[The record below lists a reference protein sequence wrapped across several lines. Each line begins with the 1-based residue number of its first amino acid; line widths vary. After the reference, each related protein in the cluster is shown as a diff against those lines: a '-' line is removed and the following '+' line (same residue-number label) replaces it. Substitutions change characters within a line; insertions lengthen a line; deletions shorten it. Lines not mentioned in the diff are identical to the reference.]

1 MLAASGRTIGL
12 RDNQRYFVA
21 RAQQPR

>member
-1 MLAASGRTIGL
+1 MLAAPGRTIGL

-21 RAQQPR
+21 RAEQPR